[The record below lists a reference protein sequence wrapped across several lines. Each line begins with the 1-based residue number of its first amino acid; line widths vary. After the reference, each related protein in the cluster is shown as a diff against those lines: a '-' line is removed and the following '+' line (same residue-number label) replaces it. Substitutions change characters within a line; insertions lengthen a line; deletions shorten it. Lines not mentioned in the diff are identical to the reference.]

1 MDERDRWLAAAAE
14 ILHAPTSDAA
24 HDLFV
29 TALMRDARA
38 ELATRVSLQP
48 EAPEVI
54 AISVDGVRPV
64 PPTELWPEAADARR
78 HPLNRYVAD
87 TGDTSPVRLVDVIRA
102 GWELDSQ
109 GYEAMEA
116 LGITLHQLT
125 LPVSPRGGAYDGWV
139 VLNEDG
145 FDDEVH
151 GRFTRLQA
159 FLTGLDRH
167 VRLLAAHE
175 CWTAGLAAAAD
186 APRLTPRERVI
197 LGLMESGSTADSI
210 AGRLAISP
218 RTVHKHQ
225 ENLYRKLG
233 ACDRLSAV
241 LRAQRLGLLHTPV
254 DDATPTAL
262 TAPSAPTAWSGRAV
276 VRTGRPGRQTP
287 EEGRPPG

>member
-1 MDERDRWLAAAAE
+1 MDERDRWLRAAGD
-14 ILHAPTSDAA
+14 ILHAPTADVA

-29 TALMRDARA
+29 AALLSDAGA

-48 EAPEVI
+48 DAPEVI
-54 AISVDGVRPV
+54 RISVDGVRQV
-64 PPTELWPEAADARR
+64 PSPDLWPEAADARR
-78 HPLNRYVAD
+78 HPLNRYVAE
-87 TGDTSPVRLVDVIRA
+87 TGDACPVRLVDVIQA
-102 GWELDSQ
+102 GWELDSA

-139 VLNEDG
+139 VLNEVG

-151 GRFTRLQA
+151 ARFTRLQA

-197 LGLMESGSTADSI
+197 LGLMESGATAESI
-210 AGRLAISP
+210 AGRLGISP

-241 LRAQRLGLLHTPV
+241 LRAQRLGLLHPP
-254 DDATPTAL
+254 DAVA
-262 TAPSAPTAWSGRAV
+262 APNAWSGRV
-276 VRTGRPGRQTP
+276 LVRTGPSSSAPTCPPSSAGR
-287 EEGRPPG
+287 